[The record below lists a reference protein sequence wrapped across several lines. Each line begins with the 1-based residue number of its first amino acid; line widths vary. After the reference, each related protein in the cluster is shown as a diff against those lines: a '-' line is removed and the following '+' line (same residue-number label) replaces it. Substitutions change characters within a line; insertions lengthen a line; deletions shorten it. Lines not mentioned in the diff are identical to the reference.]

1 MHRDALIKHV
11 CKLQT
16 WGKKYTCTCF
26 KDKTSCQLNNEK
38 NVFVDKKTSWPLKY
52 QSHLYVQN
60 VIGCDIM

>member
-16 WGKKYTCTCF
+16 WGEKYTCTCF

-38 NVFVDKKTSWPLKY
+38 NVFVDKKTS
-52 QSHLYVQN
+52 
-60 VIGCDIM
+60 